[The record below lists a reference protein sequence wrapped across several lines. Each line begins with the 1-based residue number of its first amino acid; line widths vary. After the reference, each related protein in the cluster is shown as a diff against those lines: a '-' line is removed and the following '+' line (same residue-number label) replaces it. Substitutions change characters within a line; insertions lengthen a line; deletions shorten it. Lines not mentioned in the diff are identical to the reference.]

1 MISEKANQTQQDP
14 GEVIVVVG
22 DAALARSA
30 AGRPRVTVNVEDYL
44 QAMGVM
50 HRRKV
55 RAVVGR
61 MASLGRDAESTLRA
75 LRRINPAAKLLL
87 VAEPAEEPDAM
98 RAVRLGFDDYFVLPL
113 RTGEIEKAIGS
124 QSAIRNPQPAIGDE
138 SLLDQLL
145 SERGSICEK
154 VVEQVKQQTGCDVWW
169 SAEPVIDAKACVPL
183 QHESTVLGHLASN
196 ACDDQRLYPAAQW
209 ASRWLAMEQRLI
221 HLRHLAYH
229 DELTGAWNRRY
240 FDRFLES
247 VLNRARKQRFRVT
260 LLIFDIDDFKLYN
273 DRFGHD
279 AGDEIL
285 REATRL
291 MQFAVRKHDVVA
303 RIGGDEFGVIFW
315 DAEGPRKENSQHP
328 HTPHI
333 LTARFQKAIC
343 EHRFPKL
350 SDLAPGTLTIS
361 GGLASYPWDGQSPA
375 ELIKLADN
383 MLLESKRQ
391 GKDKV
396 TLGPGAM
403 RVCGTNGDM
412 KP

>member
-1 MISEKANQTQQDP
+1 MISEKPNQTQQDP

-30 AGRPRVTVNVEDYL
+30 AGRPHTTVNVEDYL

-55 RAVVGR
+55 RAVVGH
-61 MASLGRDAESTLRA
+61 MASLGRDAESTLHA

-113 RTGEIEKAIGS
+113 RTGEIQKALGS
-124 QSAIRNPQPAIGDE
+124 QSAIRNPQPAIKDE

-145 SERGSICEK
+145 TERGSICEK

-169 SAEPVIDAKACVPL
+169 SAQPVIDAKACVPL
-183 QHESTVLGHLASN
+183 QHESTALGHLASN
-196 ACDDQRLYPAAQW
+196 ECDDQRLYPAAQW

-285 REATRL
+285 CEATRL

-403 RVCGTNGDM
+403 RVCNL
-412 KP
+412 KE